1 MMSLKAL
8 NVSCIY
14 GMKLE
19 YVEYDDIIMNGTLVH
34 RCLLFNEVTA
44 LFSSAFG
51 DASSCSDTWLNWKS
65 SY

>member
-1 MMSLKAL
+1 
-8 NVSCIY
+8 
-14 GMKLE
+14 MKLE
-19 YVEYDDIIMNGTLVH
+19 YVEYDDIITNETLVH
-34 RCLLFNEVTA
+34 RCLLFNKVTA